1 MSYQLEIAEPIDAGV
16 RRIANELIDDAIAR
30 IETPDRDRHEAV
42 HEVRKNCKKL
52 RGLLRLIRPRVPDL
66 YKAENKYFRD
76 AAASLSGIRDAEAA
90 LESYDALL
98 KTFEAQ
104 VDRRGLAPA
113 RRALT
118 LYRKHLA
125 EDVADLDARLDAF
138 GERMHA
144 ARRRVSE
151 WRLPADDPDHGKR
164 GFRLLEDGLAK
175 TYKRGR
181 KAMDVA
187 YEDPSAENFHEWRK
201 RAKYLRYHLRLL
213 RPVWPRLLQRTR
225 SEVKT
230 LGDLLGDDHDL
241 SVLEAVLRAAM
252 SDDTDKG
259 RMNVLKA
266 LMRQRS
272 AQLRTQAHW
281 LGRCV
286 YAEKPK
292 ALRKRIGQYWDTAR
306 DQHRA
311 ALPESV
317 GNSG

>member
-1 MSYQLEIAEPIDAGV
+1 MSYQLEIAEPIDVGV

-30 IETPDRDRHEAV
+30 IEAAGRDRHEVV

-52 RGLLRLIRPRVPDL
+52 RGLLRLIRPQVPHL
-66 YKAENKYFRD
+66 YKAENKHFRD

-98 KTFEAQ
+98 KAFDGA
-104 VDRRGLAPA
+104 VDRRSLAPA

-118 LYRKHLA
+118 LHKQHLT
-125 EDVADLDARLDAF
+125 EDVGALDARLDAF
-138 GERMHA
+138 GKRMHE
-144 ARRRVSE
+144 ARKRVSD
-151 WRLPADDPDHGKR
+151 WDLPADDPNLSNHGF
-164 GFRLLEDGLAK
+164 GLLQHGLAK
-175 TYKRGR
+175 TYRRGL
-181 KAMDVA
+181 KAMDRA
-187 YEDPSAENFHEWRK
+187 YQDPNVETFHEWRK

-213 RPVWPRLLQRTR
+213 QPVWPRLLKRTR

-241 SVLEAVLRAAM
+241 AVLEDMLSVAL
-252 SDDTDKG
+252 SDDAG
-259 RMNVLKA
+259 RMDVLTA

-272 AQLRTQAHW
+272 VQLRDQTLW
-281 LGRCV
+281 FGRRS

-292 ALRKRIGQYWDTAR
+292 AFRKRIGRYWDAAR

-311 ALPESV
+311 AQVTSP
-317 GNSG
+317 GNNR

>member
-1 MSYQLEIAEPIDAGV
+1 MSYELEIAEPIDVGV

-30 IETPDRDRHEAV
+30 VEAPDRDRHNAV
-42 HEVRKNCKKL
+42 HEVRKNCKQL
-52 RGLLRLIRPRVPDL
+52 RGLLRLIRPRVPGL
-66 YKAENKYFRD
+66 YKAENKHFRD

-98 KTFEAQ
+98 KAFDGQ

-118 LYRKHLA
+118 LHKQRLS

-138 GERMHA
+138 GERMHEA
-144 ARRRVSE
+144 SKRVAD
-151 WRLPADDPDHGKR
+151 WDLPADDPNHGKR
-164 GFRLLEDGLAK
+164 GFGLLEGGLAK

-181 KAMDVA
+181 KAMSVA
-187 YEDPSAENFHEWRK
+187 CEDPSVEIFHEWRK

-213 RPVWPRLLQRTR
+213 RPVWPRLLKRTR

-230 LGDLLGDDHDL
+230 LGDLLGEDHDL
-241 SVLEAVLRAAM
+241 AVLEEVLTVAL
-252 SDDTDKG
+252 SDDASQG
-259 RMNVLKA
+259 RMDVLKA

-272 AQLRTQAHW
+272 LQIRDQALW
-281 LGRCV
+281 LGRRS

-292 ALRKRIGQYWDTAR
+292 AFRKRIGRYWDAAR

-311 ALPESV
+311 ARV
-317 GNSG
+317 CQ

>member
-1 MSYQLEIAEPIDAGV
+1 MSYQLEITEPIDVGV

-30 IETPDRDRHEAV
+30 IDAPDRECHEAV

-52 RGLLRLIRPRVPDL
+52 RALLRLIRPRVPDL
-66 YKAENKYFRD
+66 YKAENRYFRD

-98 KTFEAQ
+98 KTFEGG

-118 LYRKHLA
+118 LHKQHLA
-125 EDVADLDARLDAF
+125 EEMADLDARLDAF
-138 GERMHA
+138 GERMHE
-144 ARRRVSE
+144 ARERVSD
-151 WRLPADDPDHGKR
+151 WHLPADDPNHGER
-164 GFRLLEDGLAK
+164 GFGLLEAGLAK

-181 KAMDVA
+181 KAMDRA
-187 YEDPSAENFHEWRK
+187 YESPGVENFHEWRK

-213 RPVWPRLLQRTR
+213 RPVWPRLLKRTR

-241 SVLEAVLRAAM
+241 AVLEEVLTVALGGGA
-252 SDDTDKG
+252 SQG
-259 RMNVLKA
+259 RMDMLKA

-272 AQLRTQAHW
+272 LQLREQAFW
-281 LGRCV
+281 LGQRC

-292 ALRKRIGQYWDTAR
+292 AFRKRIRRYWDVAR

-311 ALPESV
+311 TRI
-317 GNSG
+317 NH